1 VAAKPRILI
10 VGAGPCGLTAALE
23 LSRRGFSLRI
33 IDSEPGPTPLSKAV
47 GISPRSLEI
56 LEPSGVTEQLLAR
69 GVRIRGLQARYHD
82 DVLATIDLSGLP
94 HRFNFLLSLAQSET
108 ERVME
113 AVLATHGVQV
123 EWNVELKA
131 IAVAGDKAEVE
142 LELAGAAT
150 SSERATFE
158 YVFAADGAHSRV
170 RDSLG
175 IDFSGYTHRRIWS
188 IADATIPDW
197 AFAPDMAMAT
207 LHDNGDIGF
216 IIPIGAQRFRAVSN
230 TPEALGQIPGV
241 DSAQVL
247 QRDTFKILVRQAD
260 RYQRGCVFLGGDAA
274 HVHSPVG
281 ARGMNLGIEDAFV
294 FARRFAER
302 TLEGYTA
309 ERYPVGHRWILLSE
323 RLLAGVQASHR
334 LVVPARNLA
343 IRMIG
348 RIPALQRTM
357 MERVAGLRE

>member
-1 VAAKPRILI
+1 VATKPRILI

-23 LSRRGFSLRI
+23 LSRRGFSPRV
-33 IDSEPGPTPLSKAV
+33 IDTEPGSTPLSKAV

-69 GVRIRGLQARYHD
+69 GVRIRGLQARHD
-82 DVLATIDLSGLP
+82 ADVLATIDLSRLP

-113 AVLATHGVQV
+113 AVLATHGVEV

-142 LELAGAAT
+142 LAGAAT
-150 SSERATFE
+150 SPERATFE

-175 IDFSGYTHRRIWS
+175 IGFSGYTHKRIWS

-197 AFAPDMAMAT
+197 PFAPDLAMAT

-216 IIPIGAQRFRAVSN
+216 IIPIGPQRFRAVSN
-230 TPEALGQIPGV
+230 TPEALGQIPGI

-247 QRDTFKILVRQAD
+247 QRDTFKIPVRQAD
-260 RYQRGCVFLGGDAA
+260 RYQIGCVFLGGDAA

-294 FARRFAER
+294 FARRFADR
-302 TLEGYTA
+302 ALDGYTA
-309 ERYPVGHRWILLSE
+309 ERHPVGHRWILLSE

-334 LVVPARNLA
+334 LLVPARNLA
-343 IRMIG
+343 IRAVG
-348 RIPALQRTM
+348 RFPGLQRMM